1 MTFSI
6 TPRTCC
12 GDANPAELPAKQSTK
27 FEAEKVTS
35 TFYQLTEGRQV
46 IISGHATIC
55 SGGSRGI
62 DLPRVEPRQ
71 RSQADLLPR
80 LRLCGIHKIVGF
92 GP

>member
-35 TFYQLTEGRQV
+35 TF
-46 IISGHATIC
+46 IN
-55 SGGSRGI
+55 
-62 DLPRVEPRQ
+62 
-71 RSQADLLPR
+71 
-80 LRLCGIHKIVGF
+80 
-92 GP
+92 